1 MEPIDFGYFADLKP
15 VLEKVY
21 HRSLNNHH
29 VTNLAAAAA
38 AAAAAVV
45 AVK

>member
-21 HRSLNNHH
+21 HRVLNNHH
-29 VTNLAAAAA
+29 GPNP
-38 AAAAAVV
+38 AAAVV
-45 AVK
+45 VAVK